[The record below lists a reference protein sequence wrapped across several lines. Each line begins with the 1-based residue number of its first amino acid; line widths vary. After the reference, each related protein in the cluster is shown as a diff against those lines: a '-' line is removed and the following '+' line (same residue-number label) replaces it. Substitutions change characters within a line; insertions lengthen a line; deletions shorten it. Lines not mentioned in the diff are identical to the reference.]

1 MGEVR
6 GLRLVLVH
14 PDDEAISKLA
24 AQHLLEH
31 GFRSFAFCGIKGYQW
46 SVRRRDGFVAAL
58 AAEGYP
64 CAVHEFDIQGPQ
76 SHDWDA
82 AENLLADWLKQL
94 PLPTGVMAS
103 NDLHGQFVIEACR
116 RAGIAV
122 PDEMAVVAVDNDEP
136 LCEVCDPPLS
146 SVAPDDQG
154 VGYEAATLLNH
165 VMQGKKWD
173 GKDIWCTPLGVKTR
187 LSSDSLAMQDRI
199 VAEAI
204 RYIRENACK
213 GLGVDD
219 VVAHVHISRSLLQR
233 RFKEALG
240 RTLHDEFFQVRL
252 NHARFLLE
260 ESDMPIA
267 WVAEKSAF
275 NHQAYL
281 GKVFKKE
288 LGMTPLEYRNKH
300 KRG

>member
-1 MGEVR
+1 MIHEYDSQTATEHGWDSAE
-6 GLRLVLVH
+6 
-14 PDDEAISKLA
+14 DTLA
-24 AQHLLEH
+24 A
-31 GFRSFAFCGIKGYQW
+31 
-46 SVRRRDGFVAAL
+46 
-58 AAEGYP
+58 
-64 CAVHEFDIQGPQ
+64 
-76 SHDWDA
+76 
-82 AENLLADWLKQL
+82 WLKQV
-94 PLPTGVMAS
+94 PLPAGVMAS
-103 NDLHGQFVIEACR
+103 NDLHGQFVMEACR

-146 SVAPDDQG
+146 SVMPDDQG
-154 VGYEAATLLNH
+154 VGYEAARLIGQL
-165 VMQGKKWD
+165 MKGKKWD
-173 GKDIWCTPLGVKTR
+173 GKDVSITPIGVKTR
-187 LSSDSLAMQDRI
+187 LSSDSLAIEDRV

-213 GLGVDD
+213 GKGVDD
-219 VVAHVHISRSLLQR
+219 VVEHVHVSRSLLQR

-281 GKVFKKE
+281 GKIFKKE
-288 LGMTPLEYRNKH
+288 LGLTPLEYRKAH
-300 KRG
+300 QRV